1 MTEKIEK
8 SVRNFVPHES
18 DKEFKRRYQAA
29 SPEERKG
36 WGYDLVDTDD
46 PEGDVMYCKQANK
59 WLRDGQPVDC
69 DDKTVE
75 KTETAVKGCS
85 AEEQF
90 DCVAEARILKYWYQQ
105 AGIDTFNDVI
115 RMDSDTLESIMSKWL
130 GDGKSSGINSQEEF
144 YDIQRTLYGKIRQH
158 LYRGSV
164 NYFYFSADH
173 YKHFDFD
180 KVVSQEK
187 PMVPWRCSPRFYCR
201 FCALEYFAQSAED
214 VAFKQL
220 ADGVYG
226 LKLPLDRMRKVIHSV
241 FEYSDT
247 VDFIRTMDAW
257 RSQEIILVAVM
268 KGREHE
274 ETGCDPDSSDEDKY
288 NLKMLNNYDPVKNPF
303 LFELWG
309 LLGCPR
315 FFSDTDT
322 GLRFIAAA
330 WMFIV
335 LRYYERDKQGPVMA
349 EEVGRDTKFIPHESD
364 KEFKRRFQAASPE
377 ERKGWGYDFTKD
389 AEMDE
394 IEYVRQADE
403 WLRDGQPVD

>member
-8 SVRNFVPHES
+8 SFRNFVPHES
-18 DKEFKRRYQAA
+18 DKEFKRRFQAA

-46 PEGDVMYCKQANK
+46 PHGDAMCCMQANE

-75 KTETAVKGCS
+75 KTETAVKGS
-85 AEEQF
+85 STEEQF
-90 DCVAEARILKYWYQQ
+90 DCVAEARMLKYWYQQ
-105 AGIDTFNDVI
+105 AGIDIFSDVI
-115 RMDSDTLESIMSKWL
+115 RTDSDTLESIMSKWL
-130 GDGKSSGINSQEEF
+130 GDGKPSGINSQEEF
-144 YDIQRTLYGKIRQH
+144 YNIQRTIYGKIRQH

-335 LRYYERDKQGPVMA
+335 LRYYERDKQSPVMA
-349 EEVGRDTKFIPHESD
+349 EVGRGTKFIPHESD
-364 KEFKRRFQAASPE
+364 KEFKRMYQAASPE
-377 ERKGWGYDFTKD
+377 ERKKIGFDFTVD
-389 AEMDE
+389 ADE
-394 IEYVRQADE
+394 DEVEYVRQANE

>member
-1 MTEKIEK
+1 M
-8 SVRNFVPHES
+8 
-18 DKEFKRRYQAA
+18 
-29 SPEERKG
+29 
-36 WGYDLVDTDD
+36 
-46 PEGDVMYCKQANK
+46 
-59 WLRDGQPVDC
+59 
-69 DDKTVE
+69 
-75 KTETAVKGCS
+75 
-85 AEEQF
+85 
-90 DCVAEARILKYWYQQ
+90 
-105 AGIDTFNDVI
+105 
-115 RMDSDTLESIMSKWL
+115 
-130 GDGKSSGINSQEEF
+130 
-144 YDIQRTLYGKIRQH
+144 
-158 LYRGSV
+158 RGSV

-364 KEFKRRFQAASPE
+364 KEFKRRFQAAFPE
-377 ERKGWGYDFTKD
+377 EQKRTGFDFTVD
-389 AEMDE
+389 ADWGE
-394 IEYVRQADE
+394 IEYVRQANE
-403 WLRDGQPVD
+403 WLRNGQPVD